1 MSTVEEEAL
10 RDKILDAYKVVCICN
25 KIKKGTIEKAIAQGA
40 RTVADVKRV
49 TRAGTGPCGAKRG
62 GITRCNP
69 VVREILAQARQR
81 DSDPS
86 A

>member
-1 MSTVEEEAL
+1 VSNADDEAL

-40 RTVADVKRV
+40 RTVADVKRM
-49 TRAGTGPCGAKRG
+49 TRAGSGPCGAKRG

-69 VVREILAQARQR
+69 VVREILAKVKQR
-81 DSDPS
+81 DADRS